1 MTKDQK
7 EQVTNIVS
15 SLRLL
20 FGSKGTSLPFNDP
33 MMIRGP
39 NGCMFLQCV
48 SRSRGRKFTAE
59 FVAYLDAHDLESVD
73 VSDPDPWS
81 STPFVAPLTLTM
93 LQEELE
99 DLCK

>member
-1 MTKDQK
+1 
-7 EQVTNIVS
+7 
-15 SLRLL
+15 
-20 FGSKGTSLPFNDP
+20 
-33 MMIRGP
+33 
-39 NGCMFLQCV
+39 V
-48 SRSRGRKFTAE
+48 SRNRGRKFTAE

-81 STPFVAPLTLTM
+81 STPFVAPLTLTL